1 MAKRNVK
8 ADKEVVEQPKT
19 DVQPVQET
27 TGDSDTTQATQEQSE
42 SSEKEL
48 QVQSEQSGGEQMY
61 DKGNTG
67 VDSEVQETTTGKE
80 GSEAGNQTVNEN
92 DQELD
97 DETEAAY
104 QEAKEVIEKMVDNA
118 IEESGILDEPKETTE
133 KRNRIAKDVFEKN
146 AQCKVL
152 YFTADLIP
160 FFVKSDALR
169 HGAGKLDNDTI
180 VTINRK

>member
-1 MAKRNVK
+1 MAKRNIK

-19 DVQPVQET
+19 DVQPVQEIA
-27 TGDSDTTQATQEQSE
+27 GNSDTTQNAPEQPE
-42 SSEKEL
+42 GREKEL
-48 QVQSEQSGGEQMY
+48 QVQPEQSGGEQTD

-67 VDSEVQETTTGKE
+67 VDSEIQETTTGTE
-80 GSEAGNQTVNEN
+80 GGTTGDQTVNDN
-92 DQELD
+92 QELD
-97 DETEAAY
+97 DETEASY
-104 QEAKEVIEKMVDNA
+104 QEAKEVIGNMVNNA
-118 IEESGILDEPKETTE
+118 FEESGILDEPKETIE

-160 FFVKSDALR
+160 FFVKSDAFR
-169 HGAGKLDNDTI
+169 HGADKLKNDTV

>member
-1 MAKRNVK
+1 MAKRDVK
-8 ADKEVVEQPKT
+8 TDKEVVEQPKT

-27 TGDSDTTQATQEQSE
+27 AGNSDTTQNAPEQPE
-42 SSEKEL
+42 GGEKEL
-48 QVQSEQSGGEQMY
+48 QVQPEQSDGEQTD

-67 VDSEVQETTTGKE
+67 VDSEIQETTTGTE
-80 GSEAGNQTVNEN
+80 GGGTGDQTVNDN
-92 DQELD
+92 NQELD

-104 QEAKEVIEKMVDNA
+104 QEAKEVIEKMVNNA

-160 FFVKSDALR
+160 FFVKSDAIR
-169 HGAGKLDNDTI
+169 HGADKLKNDTI

>member
-8 ADKEVVEQPKT
+8 ADKEVVEQPGT

-27 TGDSDTTQATQEQSE
+27 TGIVKSTEPNPDSTQTVQKQSE
-42 SSEKEL
+42 GIEKEL
-48 QVQSEQSGGEQMY
+48 QVQLEQSDGEQTD
-61 DKGNTG
+61 DKENTG
-67 VDSEVQETTTGKE
+67 VDSEIQETTTGKE
-80 GSEAGNQTVNEN
+80 GGGTGDQTVDDN

-104 QEAKEVIEKMVDNA
+104 REAKEVIGMMVDNA

-133 KRNRIAKDVFEKN
+133 KRNRIAGDVFEKN

-160 FFVKSDALR
+160 FFVKKLR
-169 HGAGKLDNDTI
+169 EKFN
-180 VTINRK
+180 

>member
-8 ADKEVVEQPKT
+8 TNKEVVKQPKT

-27 TGDSDTTQATQEQSE
+27 AGNPDTTQNAPEQPE
-42 SSEKEL
+42 GGEKEL
-48 QVQSEQSGGEQMY
+48 QVLTGQSGGEQTN

-67 VDSEVQETTTGKE
+67 VDSEIQETTTGTE
-80 GSEAGNQTVNEN
+80 GGGTGDQTVNDN
-92 DQELD
+92 NQELD

-104 QEAKEVIEKMVDNA
+104 QEDKEVIEKMFDNA
-118 IEESGILDEPKETTE
+118 IEESGILDEPKEKIE
-133 KRNRIAKDVFEKN
+133 KRNRIAKEVFEKN

-160 FFVKSDALR
+160 FFVKSDAIR
-169 HGAGKLDNDTI
+169 HGTDKLKNDTI

>member
-27 TGDSDTTQATQEQSE
+27 AGNSDTTQNAPEQPE
-42 SSEKEL
+42 GGEKEL
-48 QVQSEQSGGEQMY
+48 QVQPEQSGGKQTD

-67 VDSEVQETTTGKE
+67 VDSKIQETATVTEGGGTGD
-80 GSEAGNQTVNEN
+80 QTVNDN
-92 DQELD
+92 NQELD
-97 DETEAAY
+97 DETKETY
-104 QEAKEVIEKMVDNA
+104 QAAKEVITGMVGEA
-118 IEESGILDEPKETTE
+118 LEESGILDEPKEKTE

-160 FFVKSDALR
+160 FFVKSDAIR
-169 HGAGKLDNDTI
+169 HGADKLKNDTI